1 MDLAE
6 EACDV
11 LPSEYSDQCKG
22 NFLINSKNL
31 SQMIGKLTYKDKP
44 N

>member
-1 MDLAE
+1 MKNFFLKKILEIQGEVMDLAE

-22 NFLINSKNL
+22 NFFSK
-31 SQMIGKLTYKDKP
+31 
-44 N
+44 

>member
-22 NFLINSKNL
+22 NLFSLRKIKKMYH
-31 SQMIGKLTYKDKP
+31 Q
-44 N
+44 

>member
-22 NFLINSKNL
+22 NFFFLLEKFKNV
-31 SQMIGKLTYKDKP
+31 SPMIGK
-44 N
+44 